1 MEQKEFVLYVSNL
14 LKNYKENHP
23 QYHCENSYCCGLCDK
38 FYPCLFDLLEK
49 IKQHAICQRKENENH
64 N

>member
-1 MEQKEFVLYVSNL
+1 MKQIEFI
-14 LKNYKENHP
+14 NYTIAILNIYKRKYP
-23 QYHCENSYCCGLCDK
+23 QYHCKETYCCGLCDK

-49 IKQHAICQRKENENH
+49 IKQQAILQREKNENS